1 MNHYNILK
9 ELKHFSYNINSL
21 LKHGFKVHKLFDYV
35 YIVYSNTNNISS
47 QKLHGKKVD
56 ITFGAIVHGNEQAGI
71 AVLNNILKQL
81 SDILLIDKIICGFYL
96 GNIEAYKKQ
105 KRFIQQD
112 LNRSFNSPHSNNLE
126 LKRAKHIQA
135 LLSQTK
141 YFIDFH
147 QTTLQS
153 TTPFFIFPYKKESLL
168 FARNLD
174 PFIPVVTHW
183 DTPYS
188 SDGCCSDEYVNLN
201 HGVGIT
207 VELGQAGFD
216 YYQIALGTQLA
227 INALRFT
234 KAILEQKKIKSNLNS
249 NLYTNIFKVYEV
261 IKEPFKNSI
270 KLKDGF
276 YNFYKIKKGELIG
289 TTKKNKLIKSK
300 INGYILFPKYK
311 SKDSSKNKSTEVC
324 RILKRLSRKELPSK

>member
-1 MNHYNILK
+1 MNHYQILK
-9 ELKHFSYNINSL
+9 ELEHFSHNINSL
-21 LKHGFKVHKLFDYV
+21 PKHRFKVHKLFDFV
-35 YIVYSNTNNISS
+35 YIVYSNTNNTPS
-47 QKLHGKKVD
+47 QKFHDKKVD

-71 AVLNNILKQL
+71 TVLNNILKQL
-81 SDILLIDKIICGFYL
+81 SDILLIDNITCGFYL

-105 KRFIQQD
+105 KRFIHQD

-174 PFIPVVTHW
+174 PFIPIVTHW
-183 DTPYS
+183 DDSYS
-188 SDGCCSDEYVNLN
+188 SEGCCSDEYVNLN

-216 YYQIALGTQLA
+216 HYQIAFGTQLA

-234 KAILEQKKIKSNLNS
+234 KTTLEQKKIKPNLNS
-249 NLYTNIFKVYEV
+249 NLYTNIFKIYEV
-261 IKEPFKNSI
+261 IKEPLKNSI

-276 YNFYKIKKGELIG
+276 YNFYKIKKGEVIG
-289 TTKKNKLIKSK
+289 TTEKCKLIKSK

-311 SKDSSKNKSTEVC
+311 TKDPSKNKSKELC
-324 RILKRLSRKELPSK
+324 RILKRIYKQDLPSK